1 MSNQHHSGELPPE
14 PSDSNVLL
22 SAGGWIGAFFLFAL
36 IVFIAYLPN
45 RSVSMEDEEAKVRH
59 SIRADIDARQIRL
72 SQNYDW
78 VNRNDGVVRLPI
90 DRAMEL
96 TVRDLRARSNEENAP

>member
-1 MSNQHHSGELPPE
+1 MTNPHHSDQMPPE
-14 PSDSNVLL
+14 PSDNSALL
-22 SAGGWIGAFFLFAL
+22 SAFGWIGVFFLFAL

-45 RSVSMEDEEAKVRH
+45 RSVSMEDEDAKVRH
-59 SIRADIDARQIRL
+59 GIRAEIDARQTRL

-96 TVRDLRARSNEENAP
+96 TVRDLRARSTEGDTP